1 MVNES
6 AFRCLERLPLTSLS
20 RTFAVSFPE
29 AHIYYFGSSLSLQLE
44 FLKFSLAFYP
54 QTRPFLET
62 RLPGKDKDWAAHCLL
77 HGRSREWA
85 EAEIDFLF
93 LREAD
98 CTIARTDMKNKQI
111 IVVVG
116 FSWAHDLPS
125 LRFLASLTVLG
136 MSMALNPMKSGYS
149 LP

>member
-1 MVNES
+1 MEPNATQPMHALLNE
-6 AFRCLERLPLTSLS
+6 
-20 RTFAVSFPE
+20 
-29 AHIYYFGSSLSLQLE
+29 H
-44 FLKFSLAFYP
+44 
-54 QTRPFLET
+54 
-62 RLPGKDKDWAAHCLL
+62 
-77 HGRSREWA
+77 
-85 EAEIDFLF
+85 FLF